1 MRGVE
6 AHLGTAQACEG
17 QGVVFVPMVVESTG
31 TWDKGAGIVL
41 QHIARAV
48 AARTGEEP
56 QRAHCALMQ
65 ELCVLIRAHR
75 ARAALR
81 RRAEAAET

>member
-1 MRGVE
+1 M
-6 AHLGTAQACEG
+6 LGGGGGGGGFEGRFGGRLWCTA
-17 QGVVFVPMVVESTG
+17 
-31 TWDKGAGIVL
+31 WAGMSANPDNYLL

-56 QRAHCALMQ
+56 QRAHSALMQ